1 MTAIDR
7 TGVVTDDNL
16 RVITAPQSDLPH
28 SAWEFDRVPFG
39 SDDIVAEG
47 ADLDPATLVNAYSHG
62 LFPMPVGRKRLGW
75 FSPRERGI
83 FPLDGFHV
91 SRSLEKSCR
100 RFRVTLDHDFVGV
113 MRGCGDPR
121 RDHGWINDEFID
133 AYSRLHQLGYAHSVE
148 VWSDDELVGG
158 VYGVRIRRFFAGESM
173 FHRATDAS
181 KVALVALIDLLRAG
195 GFSLFDVQ
203 WSTPH
208 LASLGAISVPRSR
221 YLEMLSEAVNAANG
235 RQTETHG

>member
-1 MTAIDR
+1 VSATDR
-7 TGVVTDDNL
+7 TGIVTDETL
-16 RVITAPQSDLPH
+16 RIISAPQPVLPD
-28 SAWEFDRVPFG
+28 SEWQFDRVPLG
-39 SDDIVAEG
+39 PDDIVAEG
-47 ADLDPATLVNAYSHG
+47 ADLEPSTLVNAYSHG

-75 FSPRERGI
+75 FSPQERGI
-83 FPLDGFHV
+83 FPLDRFHV

-121 RDHGWINDEFID
+121 RDHGWINDEFVM
-133 AYSRLHQLGYAHSVE
+133 AYSRLNQLGFAHSIE
-148 VWSDDELVGG
+148 VWREDELVGG

-181 KVALVALIDLLRAG
+181 KVALVALVDLLRAG
-195 GFSLFDVQ
+195 GFALFDVQ

-208 LASLGAISVPRSR
+208 LASLGAVSVPRPR
-221 YLEMLSEAVNAANG
+221 YLEMLSEAVNDTNG
-235 RQTETHG
+235 RQTEHHG

>member
-1 MTAIDR
+1 MSATDR
-7 TGVVTDDNL
+7 TGIVTDETL
-16 RVITAPQSDLPH
+16 RIISAPQPVLPD
-28 SAWEFDRVPFG
+28 SEWQFDRVPLG
-39 SDDIVAEG
+39 PDDIVAEG
-47 ADLDPATLVNAYSHG
+47 ADLEPSTLVNAYSHG

-75 FSPRERGI
+75 FSPQERGI
-83 FPLDGFHV
+83 FPLDRFHV

-121 RDHGWINDEFID
+121 RDHGWINDEFVM
-133 AYSRLHQLGYAHSVE
+133 AYSRLNQLGFAHSIE
-148 VWSDDELVGG
+148 VWRDDELVGG

-181 KVALVALIDLLRAG
+181 KVALVALVDLLRAG
-195 GFSLFDVQ
+195 GFLLFDVQ

-208 LASLGAISVPRSR
+208 LASLWAVSVPRPR
-221 YLEMLSEAVNAANG
+221 YLEMLSEAVNDTNG
-235 RQTETHG
+235 RQTEHHG

>member
-1 MTAIDR
+1 VSATDR
-7 TGVVTDDNL
+7 TGIVTDETL
-16 RVITAPQSDLPH
+16 RIISAPQPVLPD
-28 SAWEFDRVPFG
+28 SEWQFDRVPLG
-39 SDDIVAEG
+39 PDDIVAEG
-47 ADLDPATLVNAYSHG
+47 ADLEPSTLVNAYSHG

-75 FSPRERGI
+75 FSPQERGI
-83 FPLDGFHV
+83 FPLDRFHV

-121 RDHGWINDEFID
+121 RDHGWINDEFVM
-133 AYSRLHQLGYAHSVE
+133 AYSRLNQLGFAHSIE
-148 VWSDDELVGG
+148 VWRDDELMGG

-181 KVALVALIDLLRAG
+181 KVALVALVDLLRAG
-195 GFSLFDVQ
+195 GFALFDVQ

-208 LASLGAISVPRSR
+208 LASLGAVSVPRPL
-221 YLEMLSEAVNAANG
+221 YLEMLSEAVNDTNG
-235 RQTETHG
+235 RQTEHHG

>member
-1 MTAIDR
+1 
-7 TGVVTDDNL
+7 
-16 RVITAPQSDLPH
+16 
-28 SAWEFDRVPFG
+28 
-39 SDDIVAEG
+39 
-47 ADLDPATLVNAYSHG
+47 
-62 LFPMPVGRKRLGW
+62 
-75 FSPRERGI
+75 
-83 FPLDGFHV
+83 
-91 SRSLEKSCR
+91 
-100 RFRVTLDHDFVGV
+100 VTLDHDFVGV

-148 VWSDDELVGG
+148 VWRDDELVGG

>member
-1 MTAIDR
+1 VSATYR
-7 TGVVTDDNL
+7 TGIVTDETL
-16 RVITAPQSDLPH
+16 RIISAPQPVLPD
-28 SAWEFDRVPFG
+28 SEWQFDRVPLG
-39 SDDIVAEG
+39 PDDIVAEG
-47 ADLDPATLVNAYSHG
+47 ADLEPSTLVNAYSHG

-75 FSPRERGI
+75 FSPQERGI
-83 FPLDGFHV
+83 FPLDRFHV

-121 RDHGWINDEFID
+121 RDHGWIDDEFVM
-133 AYSRLHQLGYAHSVE
+133 AYSRLNQLGFAHSIE
-148 VWSDDELVGG
+148 VWRDDELVGG

-181 KVALVALIDLLRAG
+181 KVALVALVDLLRAG
-195 GFSLFDVQ
+195 GFALFDVQ

-208 LASLGAISVPRSR
+208 LASLGAVSVPRPR
-221 YLEMLSEAVNAANG
+221 YLEMLSEAVNDTNG
-235 RQTETHG
+235 RQTEHHG

>member
-1 MTAIDR
+1 MSATDR
-7 TGVVTDDNL
+7 TGIVTDETL
-16 RVITAPQSDLPH
+16 RIISAPQPVLPD
-28 SAWEFDRVPFG
+28 SEWQFDRVPFG
-39 SDDIVAEG
+39 PDDIVAEG
-47 ADLDPATLVNAYSHG
+47 ADLEPSTLVNAYSHG

-75 FSPRERGI
+75 FSPQERGI
-83 FPLDGFHV
+83 FPLDRFHV

-121 RDHGWINDEFID
+121 RDHGWIDDEFVM
-133 AYSRLHQLGYAHSVE
+133 AYSRLNQLGFAHSIE
-148 VWSDDELVGG
+148 VWRDDELMGG

-181 KVALVALIDLLRAG
+181 KVALVALVDLLRAG
-195 GFSLFDVQ
+195 GFALFDVQ

-208 LASLGAISVPRSR
+208 LASLGAVSVPRPL
-221 YLEMLSEAVNAANG
+221 YLEMLSEAVNDTNG
-235 RQTETHG
+235 RQTEHHG

>member
-1 MTAIDR
+1 MS
-7 TGVVTDDNL
+7 
-16 RVITAPQSDLPH
+16 APQPDLPE
-28 SAWEFDRVPFG
+28 SAWRFGRVPFG
-39 SDDIVAEG
+39 PDDIVAEG
-47 ADLDPATLVNAYSHG
+47 ADLEASTLVDAYSHG
-62 LFPMPVGRKRLGW
+62 LFPMPIGRRRLGW
-75 FSPRERGI
+75 FSPQERGI

-113 MRGCGDPR
+113 MRGCGDPH
-121 RDHGWINDEFID
+121 RDHGWINEEFVA
-133 AYSRLHQLGYAHSVE
+133 AYSRLHRLGFAHSIE
-148 VWSDDELVGG
+148 VWRDDELVGG

-181 KVALVALIDLLRAG
+181 KVALVALVDLLRAG

-208 LASLGAISVPRSR
+208 LASLGAISVPRPR
-221 YLEMLSEAVNAANG
+221 YLETLSEAVNDPNG
-235 RQTETHG
+235 RQTESHG